1 MFIFE
6 SCFSSVEP
14 TLQKLLNEL
23 HSVQASWYYIGL
35 ELGIP
40 HTTLNSFRQTFSAP
54 LDLMREMFIR
64 WLDTAVDPQPTW
76 EAVVAA
82 LRSPTVDKKKVAEQ
96 LELKYCAPVQHTG
109 EESNSSIVSR
119 MECESIP

>member
-1 MFIFE
+1 ML
-6 SCFSSVEP
+6 SSVEP
-14 TLQKLLNEL
+14 TLKELLNEL
-23 HSVQASWYYIGL
+23 HPVQAKWFNIGL

-40 HTTLNSFRQTFSAP
+40 HNTLNGFKQMYTIP
-54 LDLMREMFIR
+54 LDLMREMLMH

-82 LRSPTVDKKKVAEQ
+82 LRSAIVDKKKVAEQ
-96 LELKYCAPVQHTG
+96 LESKYCAPVQHTG
-109 EESNSSIVSR
+109 EESNSSIVNR